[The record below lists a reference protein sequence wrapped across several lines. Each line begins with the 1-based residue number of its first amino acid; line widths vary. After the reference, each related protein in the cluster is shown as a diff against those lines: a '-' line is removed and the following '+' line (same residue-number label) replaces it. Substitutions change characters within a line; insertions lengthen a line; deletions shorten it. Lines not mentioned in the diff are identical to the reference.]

1 MPAALHISRMF
12 RLCCRP
18 QAAWLAARDLAG
30 CLARKTITA
39 HQCGGPDLRLLG
51 ACTDQ
56 PKSAI
61 FSSPFMPS
69 SRFSGLISRWMTC
82 FEWQYSSARA
92 SEAMYLHPPEL
103 SQYRT
108 TLLCAPKETGHD
120 QQRSM
125 HVYPCLV
132 PVPSLE
138 WLHVGAACSC
148 SNPSL
153 CGSCRL

>member
-12 RLCCRP
+12 I
-18 QAAWLAARDLAG
+18 AADLRQLGLLPGTWLAVWRE
-30 CLARKTITA
+30 KTITA

-92 SEAMYLHPPEL
+92 SEAMYLHPPAL
-103 SQYRT
+103 SQYRM
-108 TLLCAPKETGHD
+108 TLLYAPKETGHD

-153 CGSCRL
+153 CGNCRL